1 MNEGPNAIQ
10 AVSSKTCGP
19 FSEFVE
25 PMRVSL
31 IIPVYNAEATLPES
45 LRSLSAQRF
54 RDFDLVFVDDGS
66 TDRTPELL
74 RDFAAGNGIPCQI
87 IRQENRGVAAARN
100 RGLEAATGDYVGFV
114 DADDRMEPDALEKA
128 ILALSPADG
137 DIDVLGWD
145 WTLGF
150 EKNGRYMRQA
160 DYETPLQALKNLM
173 GGTMRWNLWLFLVR
187 RDLIVRNGIRFVD
200 GANMGE
206 DMQFMIKAFCAA
218 GRVTQLH
225 TSLYRYN
232 AVSETSLSRQF
243 SDVRRA
249 EIEKNLSEA
258 TAAVKASAYAETL
271 TPYIQY
277 LKLYLKLPLLIS
289 DDRSNYELWYRWW
302 PEANAFAMSNKAL
315 PLRTRLLQGM
325 AARRCRLS
333 VKLYYLLVYKVVYGV
348 FYR

>member
-1 MNEGPNAIQ
+1 
-10 AVSSKTCGP
+10 
-19 FSEFVE
+19 
-25 PMRVSL
+25 MRVTL
-31 IIPVYNAEATLPES
+31 IIPVYNAEATLTET
-45 LRSLSAQRF
+45 LQSLSAQRF
-54 RDFDLVFVDDGS
+54 HDFDLVFVDDGS

-74 RDFAAGNGIPCQI
+74 RTFVAESGIQCQI
-87 IRQENRGVAAARN
+87 VRQENRGVAAARN

-114 DADDRMEPDALEKA
+114 DADDRMEPDALETA
-128 ILALSPADG
+128 ITALNSAG
-137 DIDVLGWD
+137 GEIDILGWD

-150 EKNGRYMRQA
+150 EKSGRYMRQA

-187 RDLIVRNGIRFVD
+187 RDLIVRKGIQFID

-218 GRVTQLH
+218 GRVTQIH

-271 TPYIQY
+271 TPYVQY

-302 PEANAFAMSNKAL
+302 PEANAFAVSNQAL
-315 PLRTRLLQGM
+315 PLRTRLLQRM
-325 AARRCRLS
+325 AAGRWWRGVRM
-333 VKLYYLLVYKVVYGV
+333 YYHLIYKVIYGV
-348 FYR
+348 LYR